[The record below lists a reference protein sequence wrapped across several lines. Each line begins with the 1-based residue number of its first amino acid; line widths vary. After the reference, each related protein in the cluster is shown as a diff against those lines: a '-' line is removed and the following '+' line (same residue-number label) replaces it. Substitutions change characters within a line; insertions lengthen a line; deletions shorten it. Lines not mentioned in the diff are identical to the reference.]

1 MRIWLIIL
9 FSIIVTIKGLSQN
22 SINLKIVDYS
32 TTIGLAYCNISFIG
46 TTRGSISNC
55 EGYFKINN
63 NEGYDS
69 IRISFIGYKTLM
81 LAVNNIDNE
90 DIIQLHKTEF
100 VLSGF
105 TVRADNDYLYELL
118 ANIRKKLLKN
128 KIPYSAKVYYGIET
142 QTKNTPL
149 ELLECFYNGELIGE
163 HITDLTYK
171 NGRVGLASVDGNY
184 FESFN
189 TAKAISK
196 INILRKSEIYPSLPL
211 QFNKRKLKKLFKL
224 NAYTS
229 NTNIIKVEFTP
240 YDTMEYFS
248 GIIWIDLVEHTL
260 LKLELIA
267 NNTIKHPFLPI
278 HNSDKISD
286 VSIKL
291 VKSYNNNEQLSII
304 DHIYFEYSFVYKSV
318 RDKTMGIANDKSR
331 IIERNISSKGIIR
344 VYDYDNTFI
353 IPYFNYPD
361 NLYYGDYY
369 KMSFIPYNETF
380 WNNNHSIALSKE
392 QKDKL
397 GFFATE
403 GKLVN
408 YRENNYGNN
417 FLLRSTNNKKEETTH
432 FDFYYSFWN
441 KDKRITIKTN
451 LKQNK
456 FYNPKK
462 EGFIV
467 KRDLYNIEAQILLDI
482 TKVGDL
488 LDFKSHSV
496 FDSYKT
502 FYRLPI
508 DSISYAFINIYF
520 DLYEIQRQKMQ
531 KQLELQ
537 KLNIVEV
544 DSIYHKNMT
553 IVEETTVQY
562 IKEVSLGQNN
572 KALEKWNN
580 FVLDRLG
587 IDNLKLINYYGLE
600 NAQ

>member
-1 MRIWLIIL
+1 
-9 FSIIVTIKGLSQN
+9 
-22 SINLKIVDYS
+22 
-32 TTIGLAYCNISFIG
+32 
-46 TTRGSISNC
+46 
-55 EGYFKINN
+55 
-63 NEGYDS
+63 
-69 IRISFIGYKTLM
+69 M

-572 KALEKWNN
+572 KALEKWNK